1 MIRLK
6 TPYVCYYPNFET
18 CMETPFSI
26 SSQRIESAYRYDTYR
41 QLINDLLASGK
52 TTGPKQSEMLTKY
65 TQLNVQRMQRLDKT
79 TVLMPELLEAIQNN
93 PKSYYWLIITEG
105 WCGDAAQIVP
115 VLERI
120 AEASDNKIETR
131 YFLRDTNL
139 DLIDAHLT
147 NGGRAIPKLVI
158 IEKDTLTEVAE
169 WGPRPQPA
177 QQLYWSLKDA
187 ETPFED
193 LSTQL
198 HTWYAKDK
206 TLTTQA
212 ELQKILKSFIT
223 R

>member
-1 MIRLK
+1 
-6 TPYVCYYPNFET
+6 
-18 CMETPFSI
+18 METPFTL
-26 SSQRIESAYRYDTYR
+26 SSARIESAYSYQSYR
-41 QLINDLLASGK
+41 QLITDLLAAGK
-52 TTGPKQSEMLTKY
+52 TTGPKQSDILTKY

-79 TVLMPELLEAIQNN
+79 TVLMPELLATVQNN
-93 PKSYYWLIITEG
+93 PSSYYWLILTEG

-120 AEASDNKIETR
+120 AEASNGTIQTR

-139 DLIDAHLT
+139 DFMDAYLT

-158 IEKDTLTEVAE
+158 VEKNTLTEVAE

-177 QQLYWSLKDA
+177 QQLYKSLQEAK
-187 ETPFED
+187 TPFEE

-206 TLTTQA
+206 TLTLQA
-212 ELQKILKSFIT
+212 ELQNLLKNLF
-223 R
+223 

>member
-1 MIRLK
+1 
-6 TPYVCYYPNFET
+6 
-18 CMETPFSI
+18 METQFSL
-26 SSQRIESAYRYDTYR
+26 SPSRIESAYSYQTYR
-41 QLINDLLASGK
+41 QLISDLLASGK
-52 TTGPKQSEMLTKY
+52 TTGPKQSEMLTQY

-79 TVLMPELLEAIQNN
+79 TVLMPELRAAVQEN

-120 AEASDNKIETR
+120 ADASEGKIQTR
-131 YFLRDTNL
+131 YFLRDTNP
-139 DLIDAHLT
+139 DFIDAHLT

-158 IEKDTLTEVAE
+158 LEKDTLTEVAE

-177 QQLYWSLKDA
+177 QQLYGSLKEA
-187 ETPFED
+187 QTPFEE

-206 TLTTQA
+206 TLTLQA
-212 ELQKILKSFIT
+212 ELQDLLKNLATF
-223 R
+223 